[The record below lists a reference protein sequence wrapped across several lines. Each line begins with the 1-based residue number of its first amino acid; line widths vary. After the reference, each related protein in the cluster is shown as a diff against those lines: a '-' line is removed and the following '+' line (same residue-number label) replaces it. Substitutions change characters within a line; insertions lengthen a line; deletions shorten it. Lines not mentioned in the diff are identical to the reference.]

1 MDRAIGIEDTQVRQ
15 RRHRLRLSLVIGSY
29 SLLLMVGAACAIP
42 RTPLPPTPAPSSGIV
57 VEDALGRTVTIESP
71 PQRIVIA
78 GKANFMLNDA
88 IYAFPEA
95 AERVVA
101 LTKAQQ
107 STAPFLPL
115 LEPNYEAKLTLTLE
129 STAEQIAA
137 AQPDL
142 VFLKQM
148 MRETVGKALEAAGI
162 PVVYLSLETPEQY
175 ERDIAVL
182 GEIFANPQR
191 AEAIQDSYQN
201 RMDRI
206 KDALAGLDVSDRPS
220 ALVLQT
226 TTEGEV
232 IAFEVPPTTFIQTRM
247 VELSGGDPVWAEA
260 SAGGW
265 TVVGLEQIAAWNPDR
280 IFVISY
286 FQKVDDVIA
295 QLTADPAWQGLAAV
309 QQEQVFGF
317 PGDFYSWDQPDS
329 RWILGLTWMA
339 TKMHPEQFSD
349 VDMSREIKAF
359 YGELYGLDEET
370 VEAEVLPLL
379 VGDVAR

>member
-1 MDRAIGIEDTQVRQ
+1 MF
-15 RRHRLRLSLVIGSY
+15 
-29 SLLLMVGAACAIP
+29 
-42 RTPLPPTPAPSSGIV
+42 
-57 VEDALGRTVTIESP
+57 ESP

-95 AERVVA
+95 RERVVA

-107 STAPFLPL
+107 STAPFLTL
-115 LEPNYEAKLTLTLE
+115 LEPNYAAKLTLTLE

-148 MRETVGKALEAAGI
+148 MHESVGQALEAAGI

-175 ERDIAVL
+175 ERDIAIL
-182 GEIFANPQR
+182 GTIFANPQR
-191 AEAIQDSYQN
+191 AEGIQDFYHS

-206 KDALAGLDVSDRPS
+206 KVALAGLDASDRPS

-226 TTEGEV
+226 TTEGDV

-247 VELSGGDPVWAEA
+247 VELSGGDPVWTKA
-260 SAGGW
+260 SGGGW

-286 FQKVDDVIA
+286 FQKVDDVVA

-309 QQEQVFGF
+309 QQGQVFGF

-329 RWILGLTWMA
+329 RWILGLTWMT
-339 TKMHPEQFSD
+339 TKMHPELFGGVELRS
-349 VDMSREIKAF
+349 EIEAF
-359 YGELYGLDEET
+359 YGELYGLDDAT

-379 VGDVAR
+379 TGDVAR